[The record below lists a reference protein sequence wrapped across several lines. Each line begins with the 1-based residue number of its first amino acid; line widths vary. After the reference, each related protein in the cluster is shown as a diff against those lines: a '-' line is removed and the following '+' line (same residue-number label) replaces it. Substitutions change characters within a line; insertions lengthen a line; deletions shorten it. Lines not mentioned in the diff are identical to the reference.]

1 MQWYNNLSIE
11 RNILILAYEEQIITS
26 ETVQDLL
33 TNVSQDY
40 ASNLL
45 KKLWGDEL
53 LSRKKINLIK
63 GGFQY
68 QYKITS
74 KGIYNIKDILTR

>member
-1 MQWYNNLSIE
+1 ME
-11 RNILILAYEEQIITS
+11 KNILLLVYEEQIVTS

-33 TNVSQDY
+33 TNVSLAY

-53 LSRKKINLIK
+53 LSRKKINLTH

-74 KGIYNIKDILTR
+74 KGIYEIKDIF

>member
-1 MQWYNNLSIE
+1 MQWYDNLSIE
-11 RNILILAYEEQIITS
+11 KNILILAYEEQIIIS

-33 TNVSQDY
+33 INVSHAY

-53 LSRKKINLIK
+53 LSRKKINLTK

-74 KGIYNIKDILTR
+74 KGIYEIRDIIS